1 MKKSVF
7 GILAHVDSGKTT
19 LSEAMLYCGGEI
31 RQIGRVDHKNTFL
44 DTDSIERERG
54 ITIFSKQAVI
64 EDEEAKITLL
74 DTPGHVDFSSETE
87 RALWPLD
94 CAILVISASE
104 GIQSHTETLWNLLS
118 RRGIPVFLFVNKM
131 DIALNS
137 REEIIKSLKARF
149 GEGFVDFTSEQFIE
163 DCAMH
168 SEEIMQKYLD
178 NEEVESE
185 LIEREITARK
195 IFPCYFGS
203 ALKNDG
209 VESFL
214 KGIKKY
220 LPQSPSG
227 NEFGARVYKITED
240 EKGNRLTHLK
250 IVGGILK
257 AKDVIN
263 DEKVNEI
270 RIYSGE
276 KYKSVAAVQSGDVCS
291 VTGLANTYSGQGL
304 GNEED
309 APPLMLEP
317 VFTYRVVIKDDTDVR
332 VALIKLKKLE
342 EEDSQ
347 LRVIYN
353 EVLGEIHIQLM
364 GEIQIE
370 VLTRVVRERFDM
382 EIGFEEGSIIYKE
395 TIEDIVEGVGH
406 FEPLRHYA
414 EVHLL
419 LEPLKRGSGLVFEA
433 DCKDN
438 QLAVNWQ
445 RLVLTHLNERV
456 HKGTLTGSAI
466 TDMKITLKSG
476 KAHLKHTEGGDFRQ
490 ATYRAVRNGLRKAQ
504 SVLLEPYYNF
514 VLEIPT
520 ASTGRA
526 MTDLQQMGASLN
538 APDTGEETSV
548 ITGFVPVRKI
558 RGYYSSV
565 NAYTHGTGKLSCSY
579 RGYDDCVDSQ
589 EIIEEIGYDC
599 DADIDNTADSV
610 FCEHGAGFNV
620 RWDKVEEYMHLES
633 ILKPQKEEEFTP
645 IIRQKAIVYDEDELI
660 RIFERTYGKIVHKNH
675 NAMRTPKRE
684 TPVPKKKATP
694 PKSGDEYLLIDGYNI
709 IFAWDKLKE
718 IAKDSL
724 EDARVKLI
732 ENVCAYRVLHPYK
745 IILVFDAY
753 KVKGNHRE
761 IDEIDNV
768 MIVYTKEA
776 ETADAYIEKT
786 THELG
791 KKHKVRVATS
801 DGLEQLII
809 LGDGAQRVSAS
820 SFIKELEETEKEIEE
835 LIKKYGQ

>member
-19 LSEAMLYCGGEI
+19 LSEAMLFCAGEI
-31 RQIGRVDHKNTFL
+31 RKIGRVDHKNTFL

-94 CAILVISASE
+94 AAILVVSASE

-131 DIALNS
+131 YIELNS

-263 DEKVNEI
+263 EEKVNEI

-342 EEDSQ
+342 DKQARRHWPPRQGRSA
-347 LRVIYN
+347 RS
-353 EVLGEIHIQLM
+353 
-364 GEIQIE
+364 
-370 VLTRVVRERFDM
+370 R
-382 EIGFEEGSIIYKE
+382 KE
-395 TIEDIVEGVGH
+395 CG
-406 FEPLRHYA
+406 
-414 EVHLL
+414 
-419 LEPLKRGSGLVFEA
+419 
-433 DCKDN
+433 
-438 QLAVNWQ
+438 WQ
-445 RLVLTHLNERV
+445 DRR
-456 HKGTLTGSAI
+456 
-466 TDMKITLKSG
+466 D
-476 KAHLKHTEGGDFRQ
+476 R
-490 ATYRAVRNGLRKAQ
+490 
-504 SVLLEPYYNF
+504 PW
-514 VLEIPT
+514 
-520 ASTGRA
+520 
-526 MTDLQQMGASLN
+526 
-538 APDTGEETSV
+538 
-548 ITGFVPVRKI
+548 
-558 RGYYSSV
+558 
-565 NAYTHGTGKLSCSY
+565 C
-579 RGYDDCVDSQ
+579 
-589 EIIEEIGYDC
+589 
-599 DADIDNTADSV
+599 
-610 FCEHGAGFNV
+610 
-620 RWDKVEEYMHLES
+620 
-633 ILKPQKEEEFTP
+633 
-645 IIRQKAIVYDEDELI
+645 
-660 RIFERTYGKIVHKNH
+660 
-675 NAMRTPKRE
+675 
-684 TPVPKKKATP
+684 
-694 PKSGDEYLLIDGYNI
+694 
-709 IFAWDKLKE
+709 
-718 IAKDSL
+718 
-724 EDARVKLI
+724 
-732 ENVCAYRVLHPYK
+732 
-745 IILVFDAY
+745 
-753 KVKGNHRE
+753 
-761 IDEIDNV
+761 
-768 MIVYTKEA
+768 
-776 ETADAYIEKT
+776 
-786 THELG
+786 
-791 KKHKVRVATS
+791 
-801 DGLEQLII
+801 
-809 LGDGAQRVSAS
+809 
-820 SFIKELEETEKEIEE
+820 
-835 LIKKYGQ
+835 